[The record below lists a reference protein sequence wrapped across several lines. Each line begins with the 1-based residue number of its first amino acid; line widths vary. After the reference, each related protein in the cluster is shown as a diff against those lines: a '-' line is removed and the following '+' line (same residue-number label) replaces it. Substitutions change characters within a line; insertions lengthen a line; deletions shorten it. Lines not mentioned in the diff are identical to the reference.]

1 MVYIQCMLPR
11 EKLFLK
17 GVDSLS
23 DSELI
28 QLLVGSGIKGSNFK
42 KISRYTLSF
51 VRKSL
56 KEGQGI
62 NLREMVKVRGVGI
75 VTATRIVAGIE
86 LGRRVYGV
94 FDSQKVRITQSK
106 EAYEI
111 FKDMENLKKEKV
123 DIICLNSRFEYIS
136 RETIAVGSINCANVL
151 PREILYPA
159 IINNASFILIAHNHP
174 SGDSTPSNEDVLFTK
189 KILKSLDLIGIQLLD
204 HLVIG
209 KNTWSTVNIMG

>member
-1 MVYIQCMLPR
+1 MLPR

-28 QLLVGSGIKGSNFK
+28 QILVGSGVKGSNFQ
-42 KISRYTLSF
+42 KISRYILSS
-51 VRKSL
+51 VRQSL
-56 KEGQGI
+56 KEGEGI
-62 NLREMVKVRGVGI
+62 CMKEILKIRGVGN
-75 VTATRIVAGIE
+75 VTATRIIAGIE

-94 FDSQKVRITQSK
+94 FDSQKIRITQSK
-106 EAYEI
+106 DAYEI

-123 DIICLNSRFEYIS
+123 DILCLNSRFEYIS
-136 RETIAVGSINCANVL
+136 RETVAVGSINCANVL

-159 IINNASFILIAHNHP
+159 ILNNSSFILIAHNHP
-174 SGDSTPSNEDVLFTK
+174 SGDSTPSHEDILFTK
-189 KILKSLDLIGIQLLD
+189 KILESLNLVGIQLLD

-209 KNTWSTVNIMG
+209 KNTWNTIDIMS

>member
-1 MVYIQCMLPR
+1 MLPR

-28 QLLVGSGIKGSNFK
+28 QLLVGSGIKGSNFQ
-42 KISRYTLSF
+42 KISKCTLSF

-56 KEGQGI
+56 KDGGDI
-62 NLREMVKVRGVGI
+62 NVKEMVKVRGVGI

-86 LGRRVYGV
+86 LGRRVYGI

-106 EAYEI
+106 DAYEI

-123 DIICLNSRFEYIS
+123 DILCLNSRFEYIS
-136 RETIAVGSINCANVL
+136 RETVAVGSINCANVL
-151 PREILYPA
+151 PREVLYPA
-159 IINNASFILIAHNHP
+159 IVNNSSFILIAHNHP

-189 KILKSLDLIGIQLLD
+189 RILESLELVGIQLLD
-204 HLVIG
+204 HLIIG
-209 KNTWSTVNIMG
+209 KNRWDTVNVMG